1 MARGASKGNKDAATG
16 VAKSES
22 ADKDDMSAE
31 LIKALNKE
39 IGTRVAYNLNV
50 DEAPTIVKRWIS
62 TGSRQLD
69 YIISGKRN
77 GGVPEGRLTEI
88 SGLPSIGKSH
98 IAFQLCRSVQKM
110 GGLVIYID
118 TENAVPLD
126 KLQHMGI
133 DVGKRFVYCDTHCTE
148 EVFAIME
155 STILKVKSLH
165 SKDIPILIVWDSV
178 AATSP
183 KAELDGDYD
192 KDTIG
197 LQARVIAKGMRK
209 IIGVIGQNNVT
220 LVCLNQLK
228 VKIGVMF
235 GDPMTTP
242 GGNAIPYHAS
252 VRLRLS
258 GGTQIKDKNDNVIG
272 INIIATT
279 NKNKVTSPFRKAH
292 LRIHFGKGT
301 VEHEELFDLLRTFS
315 EKNGPVAVG
324 EKKDKVALVEG
335 TSGWKTLRV
344 VDVETGEVFIE
355 KKFTKTQFGEVL
367 EDPEYNVI
375 LEDLLEQALTI
386 NLQAAPGEEAV
397 EGAQEETVVVEGS
410 EA

>member
-1 MARGASKGNKDAATG
+1 MAKASKKKDATDNANN
-16 VAKSES
+16 S
-22 ADKDDMSAE
+22 AVQDDWTAE
-31 LIKALNKE
+31 LIKSLNKE
-39 IGTRVAYNLNV
+39 IGTRVAFNLNV

-69 YIISGKRN
+69 YIISGKRG

-133 DVGKRFVYCDTHCTE
+133 DVGRRFVYCDTHCTE

-155 STILKVKSLH
+155 STILKVKSLV

-183 KAELDGDYD
+183 KAELEGDYD

-228 VKIGVMF
+228 TKIGVMF

-272 INIIATT
+272 INVIATT

-292 LRIHFGKGT
+292 LGIHFGKGT
-301 VEHEELFDLLRTFS
+301 VEHEELFDLLR
-315 EKNGPVAVG
+315 ECCDKNGPMTVG
-324 EKKDKVALVEG
+324 EKQDRIATVEG
-335 TSGWKTLRV
+335 TGGWKTLRV
-344 VDVETGEVFIE
+344 IDVDTGEVAIE
-355 KKFTKTQFGEVL
+355 KKFTKSQFGEVL
-367 EDPEYNVI
+367 ENPEFNSI
-375 LEDLLEQALTI
+375 LEDMIEQTLTLS
-386 NLQAAPGEEAV
+386 LQGDTTVTEEEV
-397 EGAQEETVVVEGS
+397 IPEPVVEPEVAS
-410 EA
+410 

>member
-1 MARGASKGNKDAATG
+1 MAKASKKKDAT
-16 VAKSES
+16 ES
-22 ADKDDMSAE
+22 ANIDSAVQDDWTAE
-31 LIKALNKE
+31 LIKSLNKE
-39 IGTRVAYNLNV
+39 IGTRVAFNLSF
-50 DEAPTIVKRWIS
+50 DEAPTLVKRWIS

-133 DVGKRFVYCDTHCTE
+133 DVSKRFVYCDTHCTE

-155 STILKVKSLH
+155 STILKVKSLV

-183 KAELDGDYD
+183 KAELEGDYD

-228 VKIGVMF
+228 TKIGVMF

-258 GGTQIKDKNDNVIG
+258 GGTQIKDPKTDSVIG
-272 INIIATT
+272 INVIATT

-292 LRIHFGKGT
+292 LGIHFGKGT
-301 VEHEELFDLLRTFS
+301 VEHEELFDLLR
-315 EKNGPVAVG
+315 EYCDKNGPVIIG
-324 EKKDKVALVEG
+324 EKQDKIASVEG
-335 TSGWKTLRV
+335 MQAWKTLRV
-344 VDVETGEVFIE
+344 IDVDTGEVTLE
-355 KKFTKTQFGEVL
+355 KKFTKTQFGDLL
-367 EDPEYNVI
+367 ENPEYNAI
-375 LEDLLEQALTI
+375 FEDLIEQVLTI
-386 NLQAAPGEEAV
+386 TLQNSSAGSDDSTLETVPGEPI
-397 EGAQEETVVVEGS
+397 QE
-410 EA
+410 

>member
-1 MARGASKGNKDAATG
+1 MARASKNKDATE
-16 VAKSES
+16 VANSDS
-22 ADKDDMSAE
+22 AVQDDWTAE
-31 LIKALNKE
+31 LIKSLNKE
-39 IGTRVAYNLNV
+39 IGTRVAFNLSF
-50 DEAPTIVKRWIS
+50 DEAPTLVKRWIS

-98 IAFQLCRSVQKM
+98 VAFQLCRSVQKM

-148 EVFAIME
+148 EVFSIME
-155 STILKVKSLH
+155 STILKVKSLV

-183 KAELDGDYD
+183 KAELEGDYD

-228 VKIGVMF
+228 TKIGVMF

-258 GGTQIKDKNDNVIG
+258 GGTQIKDKNDNVVG
-272 INIIATT
+272 INVIATT
-279 NKNKVTSPFRKAH
+279 SKNKVTSPFRKAY
-292 LRIHFGKGT
+292 LGIHFGKGT
-301 VEHEELFDLLRTFS
+301 VEHEELFDLLR
-315 EKNGPVAVG
+315 EYCDKNGPGIVG
-324 EKKDKVALVEG
+324 EKKDKVAYVEG
-335 TSGWKTLRV
+335 TGGWKALKV
-344 VDVETGEVFIE
+344 IDAETGEVTLE
-355 KKFTKTQFGEVL
+355 KKFTKSQFGELLENPEYNAVL
-367 EDPEYNVI
+367 EDLIEH
-375 LEDLLEQALTI
+375 ALTI
-386 NLQAAPGEEAV
+386 TLQSSSTTTSEESTLETTPGEPIPE
-397 EGAQEETVVVEGS
+397 
-410 EA
+410 